1 MLRGL
6 LLSRFGLKTLHVQ
19 SNTHAR
25 THTHR
30 ERDADDLDNS
40 ATSPT
45 PTPTATSRTKD
56 RGTRVQDDKLAQ
68 SYLGVADVFA
78 ERIRPAVVVRS
89 VRWAE

>member
-25 THTHR
+25 THTHTHTQR

-45 PTPTATSRTKD
+45 PTPIATRASSTKD

-78 ERIRPAVVVRS
+78 ERIRPAVVV
-89 VRWAE
+89 

>member
-25 THTHR
+25 THAHTQR

-45 PTPTATSRTKD
+45 PTPIATRASSTKD

-78 ERIRPAVVVRS
+78 ERIRPAVVV
-89 VRWAE
+89 